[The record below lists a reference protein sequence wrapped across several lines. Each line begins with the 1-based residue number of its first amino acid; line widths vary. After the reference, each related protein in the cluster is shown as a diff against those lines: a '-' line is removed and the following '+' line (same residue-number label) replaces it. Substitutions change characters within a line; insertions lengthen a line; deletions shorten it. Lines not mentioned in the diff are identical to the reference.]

1 MSNSI
6 FRNKTIQSK
15 KEKKI
20 IKNYLFIVDTP
31 LCLAGKS
38 SNKTI

>member
-1 MSNSI
+1 MLIPCLGIMQFNL
-6 FRNKTIQSK
+6 K

-31 LCLAGKS
+31 VCLAGTP